1 MTDIKLKSLC
11 KRLSAAGQDGVPL
24 DAFSDADMK
33 LLAGVHARGKIR
45 LISGPDNEPHVMLT
59 NLDSLRVYRP

>member
-1 MTDIKLKSLC
+1 MQATI
-11 KRLSAAGQDGVPL
+11 RAGQDGVPL
-24 DAFSDADMK
+24 DTFSDADMK

-59 NLDSLRVYRP
+59 NLDSLSCIHERF